1 MISIILVLKHKINN
15 LNVKKTPYLQML
27 RIYRPKNYLMSFP
40 KLKHR
45 FFNKPEEGYLK
56 PS

>member
-1 MISIILVLKHKINN
+1 
-15 LNVKKTPYLQML
+15 ML